1 MKRSRL
7 FRIARAVLILAVALT
22 AWHFIRP
29 SLRPPFA
36 PPDEATKK
44 HLGNVKILRDTYGV
58 PHIFGTTDADAAFG
72 LAWAHAEDD
81 FKTVHA
87 VMAASKGQLGY
98 VLWDKRAPVLDYYAS
113 LVHAQQQAKEDYPK
127 LSAETRAVME
137 GYARGLN
144 HYAYTH
150 PKEADSR
157 IFPLTGED
165 LASGFVHKLSIMV
178 NVPGA
183 LEKLGAEGP
192 AKKAGDT
199 LASLD
204 HESSAFPGSNAHA
217 VHRARSTDDVTR
229 LNINSHQPWEGPV
242 AWYEA
247 QVVSEEGWNMTGG
260 TFPGA
265 PVILHGH
272 NEHLGW
278 AHTVN
283 APDVID
289 VFDLTVDDAHPD
301 AYQLDGAWVPF
312 QSFDA
317 PLTFDTGLVDVTVK
331 KKVQWSEH
339 GLALERNGRTYAI
352 RHAAMER
359 GVFAAE
365 QWYRMNKAKSLD
377 EWNAAMAIHAIP
389 MFHTVYAD
397 RDNIQYLYN
406 AKLPLRAAGP
416 DYSKVLAGNRR
427 DVIWQGYLSFEKL
440 PRLLNPPSGFVQA
453 CNSAPWVAT
462 AGEGNPNPNDFTD
475 RYGIE
480 SVVTNRTRRSLELF
494 GTSDKVDR
502 ALFEKVKW
510 DRKFHPDSE
519 MFTLAVAPALE
530 ALGEGANPDEK
541 KAVELLRGWDG
552 EAREDSAAATLGIM
566 TLKALFK
573 DVRSKTDPKLTDA
586 GEALRDAMAYLK
598 QGFGRVDVPLGEVQR
613 LRRGAVDLP
622 LGGGP
627 ELLNAIY
634 TDRVDGKLVGTQGD
648 SYVLLVEFGA
658 NGASSRSIHQYG
670 ASSREASK
678 HYNDQAPLFGKREL
692 KPAWRTKEEIRAHL
706 EREYAPGE

>member
-1 MKRSRL
+1 MAPPRTRFFRL
-7 FRIARAVLILAVALT
+7 ARAAFVAAVLLT
-22 AWHFIRP
+22 AWHFLRP
-29 SLRPPFA
+29 SLRPPLA
-36 PPDEATKK
+36 PPDAATKK
-44 HLGNVKILRDTYGV
+44 HLANVRIFRDTYGV
-58 PHIFGTTDADAAFG
+58 PHIFGKTDADAAFG

-98 VLWDKRAPVLDYYAS
+98 VLFDQRAPLLDYYAA
-113 LVHAQQQAKEDYPK
+113 LVRAQQQAREDYPK
-127 LSAETRAVME
+127 LAPDTRAVLE

-150 PKEADSR
+150 PAEADAR
-157 IFPLTGED
+157 IFPITGKD

-183 LEKLGAEGP
+183 LETLGEGAP
-192 AKKAGDT
+192 KKTGDAH
-199 LASLD
+199 ASLD
-204 HESSAFPGSNAHA
+204 HDRKSFPGSNAHA
-217 VHRARSTDDVTR
+217 VHRARSADDVTR
-229 LNINSHQPWEGPV
+229 LNVNSHQPWEGPV

-283 APDVID
+283 FPDVVD
-289 VFDLTVDDAHPD
+289 VFDLTVDPAHPD
-301 AYQLDGAWVPF
+301 SYLLDGAWVPF
-312 QSFDA
+312 QTTEA
-317 PLTFDTGLVDVTVK
+317 ALTFDTGLADVTVTR
-331 KKVQWSEH
+331 KVQWTEH
-339 GLALERNGRTYAI
+339 GLALELNGRTYAV
-352 RHAAMER
+352 RYAAMDR

-365 QWYRMNKAKSLD
+365 QWYRMNKAHSL
-377 EWNAAMAIHAIP
+377 EAWNAAMAIHAIP

-406 AKLPLRAAGP
+406 ARLPVRVAGP
-416 DYSKVLAGNRR
+416 DYSKVLPGDRR
-427 DVIWQGYLSFEKL
+427 DVIWQGYLPFEKL
-440 PRLLNPPSGFVQA
+440 PRVVNPPSGFVQA

-462 AGEGNPNPNDFTD
+462 VGEGNPTADGS
-475 RYGIE
+475 YGIE
-480 SVVTNRTRRSLELF
+480 TVVTNRTRRSLELL
-494 GTSDKVDR
+494 GTDEKVDR

-510 DRKFHPDSE
+510 DRKFHPESD
-519 MFTLAVAPALE
+519 MFKLAVTPALA
-530 ALGEGANPDEK
+530 ALGDGANADEK

-552 EAREDSAAATLGIM
+552 EAREDSAAATLAIL
-566 TLKALFK
+566 TFKALVK
-573 DVRSKTDPKLTDA
+573 DVRSKTDPRLTDA
-586 GEALRDAMAYLK
+586 GEAVRDALAYLK

-613 LRRGAVDLP
+613 LRRGNVDLP

-634 TDRVDGKLVGTQGD
+634 SDRVDGRLVGTQGD
-648 SYVLLVEFGA
+648 SYVLLVEFGPS
-658 NGASSRSIHQYG
+658 GASSRSLHVYG
-670 ASSREASK
+670 ASSREESK
-678 HYNDQAPLFGKREL
+678 HYNDQASLFAQQKL
-692 KPAWRTKEEIRAHL
+692 KPTWRTKEELRAHL